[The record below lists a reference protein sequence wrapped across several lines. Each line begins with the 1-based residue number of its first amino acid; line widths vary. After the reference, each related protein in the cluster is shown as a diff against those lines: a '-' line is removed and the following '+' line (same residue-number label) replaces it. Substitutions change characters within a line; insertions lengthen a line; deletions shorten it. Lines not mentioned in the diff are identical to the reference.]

1 MMEFRFNVNVDP
13 KDLLEDEE
21 LRNSLLRGFLSA
33 REIPPF
39 MTQVAEATE
48 YLRNLTLINSLVYDS
63 SLLYRY
69 GKKQNDEE
77 LKAIGEKVYDRIM
90 ALIDQGIASLKE
102 KLDQATVIQ
111 EIACFSSLLNSFVSR
126 KYNFANR
133 QEVFEK
139 FEVENERMETEMKH
153 KMELDKMF
161 LEYEGFVLERHKEAL
176 RKGVVPHQIRLT
188 SER

>member
-1 MMEFRFNVNVDP
+1 MLEFRFNVNVDP
-13 KDLLEDEE
+13 KELLEDVE

-39 MTQVAEATE
+39 MAQVTGATE

-63 SLLYRY
+63 SLLHRY
-69 GKKQNDEE
+69 GKKQNDDE
-77 LKAIGEKVYDRIM
+77 LKAIGGRVYDRIM
-90 ALIDQGIASLKE
+90 DFIDQGIASLKE
-102 KLDQATVIQ
+102 KLEQATAIE

-133 QEVFEK
+133 EEVFEK

-153 KMELDKMF
+153 KMEMDKMF

-176 RKGVVPHQIRLT
+176 RKGVVPSEIRLP
-188 SER
+188 